1 MKNLQSK
8 MNKSSKGF
16 WIEWKKMNF
25 QMKNL
30 VSICMNKKTRKKK
43 NSSMKER
50 MLMMNEKSEKRR
62 VEKLQFA

>member
-1 MKNLQSK
+1 

-43 NSSMKER
+43 NNSMKER
-50 MLMMNEKSEKRR
+50 MLMMNEKSEKKESWK
-62 VEKLQFA
+62 VAICLVI